1 MKIVNYFVII
11 LISITLASCSKVSDP
26 LTKNV
31 IGNRDL
37 NYQSSEKTGSLVIP
51 PDLTKPNVQ
60 GIFIDNDDDFENLEN
75 INKHT
80 NIEIVRDKYRRWLVV
95 DRSYKDV
102 WDSSKDF
109 FRSYGFKIEKENKK
123 IGIFETD
130 YLEIE
135 TKVPDKS
142 LGMIRAALSKALKT
156 QYGLP
161 IADKYRIRIESGQNI
176 DQTEV
181 YLSLYSIGEVVNG
194 ALRVWQPRE
203 KDVELETEMLLT
215 LMVYLGSDKKDAID
229 KIEDTQ
235 LEETPTVYVNESIDG
250 YAKLI
255 FPYSKQETWDLLGW
269 SLDELNI
276 DIEDRDLQ
284 EGSYYIKTTANKG
297 FFSNLLK
304 AASLVST
311 YKIVVKE
318 NGINQTEV
326 YFIDLKDENDEET
339 IEYSYEFFNNIASKF
354 Q

>member
-1 MKIVNYFVII
+1 MA
-11 LISITLASCSKVSDP
+11 LASCSKVSDP
-26 LTKNV
+26 LTKEV

-37 NYQSSEKTGSLVIP
+37 NYQSGEKIGSLLIP
-51 PDLTKPNVQ
+51 PDLTKPNVY
-60 GIFIDNDDDFENLEN
+60 GIFIDNESDEENLET
-75 INKHT
+75 INEFI
-80 NIEIVRDKYRRWLVV
+80 NIEIVRDKYRRWLLVN
-95 DRSYKDV
+95 RSYEDV
-102 WDSSKDF
+102 WSSSKDF

-161 IADKYRIRIESGQNI
+161 IADKYRVRIESNQKLE
-176 DQTEV
+176 QTEV
-181 YLSLYSIGEVVNG
+181 YLSLYSIGEVANG
-194 ALRVWQPRE
+194 ALRVWQPRI

-215 LMVYLGSDKKDAID
+215 LMVYLGSDKEDAIK
-229 KIEDTQ
+229 KIKDTQ
-235 LEETPTVYVNESIDG
+235 EEETPPVYLVESNDS

-255 FPYSKQETWDLLGW
+255 FPYPKQETWNLLGW

-284 EGSYYIKTTANKG
+284 EGSYYIKTSSNKG

-318 NGINQTEV
+318 NGVNETEV
-326 YFIDLKDENDEET
+326 YFIDLKEENDEKT
-339 IEYSYEFFNNIASKF
+339 IEYSYEFFNSIASKF